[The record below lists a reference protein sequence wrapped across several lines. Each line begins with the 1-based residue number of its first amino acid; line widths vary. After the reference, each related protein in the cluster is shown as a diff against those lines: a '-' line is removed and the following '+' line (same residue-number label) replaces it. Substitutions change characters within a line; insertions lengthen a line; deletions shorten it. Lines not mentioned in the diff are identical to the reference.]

1 MLLLTASI
9 LPGARFGMGD
19 HVVKVKQMGP
29 QALQRIRKM
38 QYAIEITWSICTYM
52 VKLSTLLL
60 FGRIFHQPSARFRC
74 CLYTTHVFLAL
85 WTWGSFFSAIFR
97 CIPVQSFWSPT
108 IPGKCPH
115 AMVGRVVTASLNSAT
130 DFILLALPMP
140 LVWGLQMT
148 VKQKIGVLC
157 IFGVGIL

>member
-1 MLLLTASI
+1 MLPLTASF

-19 HVVKVKQMGP
+19 HVFKVIQMGP
-29 QALQRIRKM
+29 QALQRVQKM
-38 QYAIEITWSICTYM
+38 QYAIEITWIICTYM

-60 FGRIFHQPSARFRC
+60 FGRMFDQPSPRFRY

-85 WTWGSFFSAIFR
+85 WIWGSFFSAVFP
-97 CIPVQSFWSPT
+97 CIPVQSFWNSA
-108 IPGKCPH
+108 IIGKCPH
-115 AMVGRVVTASLNSAT
+115 AMAGRVVTTSLNSAT

-148 VKQKIGVLC
+148 MKQKIGVSC